1 MIIPFAK
8 PLIGDAEKHAV
19 LSVLSRD
26 RLTDGPEAE
35 RFEDD
40 FARIHGGHA
49 VAVSS
54 ATAGLHLMFLA
65 YGVKKLIVPALTHVA
80 TAHAALWAGAE
91 IRFADCEEDGN
102 ISDRTV
108 AEARKDG
115 FEDAQVCVMHYL
127 GKFCEAKADFADS
140 ALAIG
145 YKVAVPS
152 VFSFYPTKH
161 ITTGEGGMIV
171 VPTAEMAARL
181 RRLRAFGRVGFGKPN
196 VVEFGLNYR
205 MTEMQAALGIQ
216 QLRRLS
222 EILRARAQNLGQLSD
237 KLSAKI
243 SVVGGGDYAFGIKCD
258 DSKVRDRLKEWL
270 KNRGVETSIYYP
282 IPVPNLTIYQN
293 RKNRQ
298 EREYPG
304 AQDMADRVLCLPI
317 GPHVG
322 EIEVKYMADKILWP
336 GMSILADWL

>member
-35 RFEDD
+35 RFEHD
-40 FARIHGGHA
+40 FATIHCRFGEKA

-91 IRFADCEEDGN
+91 VRFADCEDDGN

-115 FEDAQVCVMHYL
+115 FEDAQVCGMHYL
-127 GKFCEAKADFADS
+127 GKPCTAKMDFADS
-140 ALAIG
+140 ALSIG
-145 YKVAVPS
+145 RPVTMIPS

-181 RRLRAFGRVGFGKPN
+181 RRLRAFGRVGLGKPN

-205 MTEMQAALGIQ
+205 MTEMQAAIGIQ
-216 QLRRLS
+216 QLKRLPD
-222 EILRARAQNLGQLSD
+222 ILRARAQNLGQLSGG
-237 KLSAKI
+237 LRAKI
-243 SVVGGGDYAFGIKCD
+243 PVLDGGDYALALKCD
-258 DSKVRDRLKEWL
+258 DSKDRDRLKEWL
-270 KNRGVETSIYYP
+270 AGWGIETSIYYP

-298 EREYPG
+298 ERDYPN
-304 AQDMADRVLCLPI
+304 AQDFSDRVLCLPV

-322 EIEVKYMADKILWP
+322 EPEVKYMADKVLE
-336 GMSILADWL
+336 WLKSV

>member
-26 RLTDGPEAE
+26 RLTDGPEVD
-35 RFEDD
+35 RFEHD
-40 FARIHGGHA
+40 FASMHGGHA

-54 ATAGLHLMFLA
+54 ATAGLHLMFMA
-65 YGVKKLIVPALTHVA
+65 YGVRKIIVPALTHVA
-80 TAHAALWAGAE
+80 TAHAAYAVGAE

-115 FEDAQVCVMHYL
+115 FEDAQVCGMHYL
-127 GKFCEAKADFADS
+127 GKPCTAKMDFADS

-145 YKVAVPS
+145 YKVEAPS

-171 VPTAEMAARL
+171 VPEKAMADRL
-181 RRLRAFGRVGFGKPN
+181 RRLRAFGRAGFGKPS
-196 VVEFGLNYR
+196 VSEFGLNYR
-205 MTEMQAALGIQ
+205 MTEMQAAIGIQ
-216 QLRRLS
+216 QLRRLP
-222 EILRARAQNLGQLSD
+222 EILQARIGNFGELTVRLGSRVV
-237 KLSAKI
+237 
-243 SVVGGGDYAFGIKCD
+243 SVGGDYAFAMLCD
-258 DSKVRDRLKEWL
+258 DCKDRDRLKEWL
-270 KNRGVETSIYYP
+270 AGWGIQTSVYYP
-282 IPVPNLTIYQN
+282 IPVPKLTFYDTLPGQQQ
-293 RKNRQ
+293 RD
-298 EREYPG
+298 YPN
-304 AQDMADRVLCLPI
+304 AQDFSDRVLCLPI

-322 EIEVKYMADKILWP
+322 EPEVKYMADKILE
-336 GMSILADWL
+336 WLKSA